1 MKEENT
7 ELVKTGGIFYK
18 IQNFFKKIFNKKNKE
33 REKEDIN
40 KKEEVEEKVSFK
52 ETITIKEDSE
62 RERLTKLQEKFRNN
76 ELGPNDISNEDIQKL
91 GALYDEQIAETEE
104 KIKETIKKI
113 EQIREKKQKKA

>member
-33 REKEDIN
+33 QEKEDIN
-40 KKEEVEEKVSFK
+40 KKEKVEEKVSFK

-62 RERLTKLQEKFRNN
+62 RERLIKLQEKFRNN
-76 ELGPNDISNEDIQKL
+76 ENIYFERF
-91 GALYDEQIAETEE
+91 
-104 KIKETIKKI
+104 KEFVK
-113 EQIREKKQKKA
+113 EMQEVEV